1 MACVFY
7 NVPYVF
13 SYKVNLFLQVH
24 IYADKD
30 TFYTKNQMVYL
41 FSFRRVFQT
50 TGVKKLVRGLESCN
64 FAFERFLR
72 RLWHGCF
79 AYCRDEMRECSGAN
93 SVPMCGAGFLAAFKV
108 L

>member
-13 SYKVNLFLQVH
+13 SYKVNLFFQVH

-41 FSFRRVFQT
+41 FSFRRVS
-50 TGVKKLVRGLESCN
+50 KLPALKS
-64 FAFERFLR
+64 
-72 RLWHGCF
+72 W
-79 AYCRDEMRECSGAN
+79 
-93 SVPMCGAGFLAAFKV
+93 
-108 L
+108 

>member
-41 FSFRRVFQT
+41 FSFRRVSKLPALKR
-50 TGVKKLVRGLESCN
+50 KKINQLHQRKNKIS
-64 FAFERFLR
+64 
-72 RLWHGCF
+72 
-79 AYCRDEMRECSGAN
+79 
-93 SVPMCGAGFLAAFKV
+93 
-108 L
+108 

>member
-30 TFYTKNQMVYL
+30 TFYTKNQMFI
-41 FSFRRVFQT
+41 FSLSDVFS
-50 TGVKKLVRGLESCN
+50 KLPALKS
-64 FAFERFLR
+64 
-72 RLWHGCF
+72 W
-79 AYCRDEMRECSGAN
+79 
-93 SVPMCGAGFLAAFKV
+93 
-108 L
+108 